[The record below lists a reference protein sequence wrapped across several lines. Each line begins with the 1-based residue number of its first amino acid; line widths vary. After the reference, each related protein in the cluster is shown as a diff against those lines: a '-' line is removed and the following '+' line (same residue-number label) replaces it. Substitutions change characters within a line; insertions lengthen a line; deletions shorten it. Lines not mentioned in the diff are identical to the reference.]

1 MNYGYALNVEL
12 KKILEERT
20 MLETIIIIVCL
31 AASVAVYPK
40 FVKVFGE
47 ME

>member
-1 MNYGYALNVEL
+1 MNYGCFLNVKL
-12 KKILEERT
+12 KKDIA
-20 MLETIIIIVCL
+20 MIDTIIIIVCMC
-31 AASVAVYPK
+31 ASIAVYPK